1 VHNGKLMTAR
11 EQLEMH
17 RANPAC
23 ASCHVKMDPIGFALE
38 NFDAVGGW
46 RQKDAGQIVDAS
58 AVLPDGT
65 KFAGF
70 GGLQQ
75 ILLARKDAFADAFTR
90 RLMTYALARGLIAQD
105 MPSVRGIARDAAADD
120 YRIQTII
127 KGIATSAPFTLRKTP
142 AK

>member
-1 VHNGKLMTAR
+1 MTAR

-46 RQKDAGQIVDAS
+46 RKQDAGQIIDAA

-70 GGLQQ
+70 DGLQT
-75 ILLARKDAFADAFTR
+75 ILLARKDEFAGAFTR
-90 RLMTYALARGLIAQD
+90 RLLTYALARGLIAQD
-105 MPSVRGIARDAAADD
+105 MPTVRKIAASAAGDD